1 MSLLVTTVPLSR
13 LVVSDEINARGASK
27 DGIDE
32 LAASIAQRG
41 MIQPLA
47 VRPADGGKYE
57 VIDGRRRHA
66 ALAKLVKAK
75 TLKKDH
81 DVPVLVRNEDDA
93 EALETSLVAN
103 TVRLP
108 MHAVDQFAVFARLS
122 EQGKTDA
129 DIAARFGITER
140 VVRQQ
145 KALGKLAPQ
154 VRDAWRKGTLDAAAA
169 KAFTLHPSLEVQAAV
184 YDKLRKTW
192 GRSPIPEHAVR
203 GELVGRRVA
212 AHTINDAV
220 MQRYVAA
227 GGTVSE
233 DLFSEESYCDDAAL
247 IETVTRDWAEAECA
261 DLKERFQAGGWSW
274 VAREKELQDRGV
286 ATWRLDTLD
295 DEEGA
300 TEERGYYVDSD
311 ERDEI
316 EARFSAEEKA
326 RSGVVIY
333 LYTNGTI
340 EFQFGVLLPDDQTDI
355 EDAIDAADDS
365 DPAQRTAME
374 TCPDCGG
381 VDSDDC
387 DTCHGDGEIAAED
400 GLPSVGDVIGGSEA
414 DDDAGDAPFAISGA
428 LTERV
433 TTALTLSAATAMA
446 TAPMTALR
454 VMLAGLMVASYATP
468 AKVAVTRFAARLGG
482 AELRSRGV
490 GAAAKRDFDEE
501 LARAMRIPDE
511 AVIADLAGLVATSLN
526 LVRHQHYHD
535 RKRAGAAHDQD
546 VAALI
551 AVLPAGKFIDEAR
564 RAFNAADYFKSATK
578 ATALAALDEMR
589 EARAAIGLAPEDVL
603 AGMKKA
609 ELAGAAANHATTCGW
624 LPPELRHPAYALTIP
639 EADGTRLTG
648 KVAAAEQTS
657 EVAA

>member
-1 MSLLVTTVPLSR
+1 MTTITTVPFSK
-13 LVVSDEINARGASK
+13 LVATDEINARAATK

-41 MIQPLA
+41 LIQPLA
-47 VRPADGGKYE
+47 VRPVRGCGSASEAQSKDGGKYE

-108 MHAVDQFAVFARLS
+108 MHPVDQFAVFARLS

-145 KALGKLAPQ
+145 KALGNLAPPI
-154 VRDAWRKGTLDAAAA
+154 RDAWRKGTIEAAAA
-169 KAFTLHPSLEVQAAV
+169 KAFTLHPSLEVQAAA
-184 YDKLRKTW
+184 YEKLRKTW

-247 IETVTRDWAEAECA
+247 VETVTRDWAEAECA
-261 DLKERFQAGGWSW
+261 DLKQRFLAGGWSW
-274 VAREKELQDRGV
+274 VARERELQDRGS
-286 ATWRLDTLD
+286 ATWRLDTID
-295 DEEGA
+295 TEEGA
-300 TEERGYYVDSD
+300 TEERGYRVDND

-333 LYTNGTI
+333 LYTNGQI

-355 EDAIDAADDS
+355 EDAIDAAGAS
-365 DPAQRTAME
+365 KME
-374 TCPDCGG
+374 ACPDCGG
-381 VDSDDC
+381 VDSGDC
-387 DTCHGDGEIAAED
+387 DTCGGEGEIAAED
-400 GLPSVGDVIGGSEA
+400 DLPSVSEVIGGE
-414 DDDAGDAPFAISGA
+414 DDGEAGDAPFAITGA

-433 TTALTLSAATAMA
+433 TTALTHSAAAALA

-454 VMLAGLMVASYATP
+454 VMLAGLTVASYSTP
-468 AKVAVTRFAARLGG
+468 AKIAVTRFG
-482 AELRSRGV
+482 ARGV
-490 GAAAKRDFDEE
+490 GAAAERDFDGE
-501 LARAMRIPDE
+501 LARAMRITDE
-511 AVIADLAGLVATSLN
+511 AVIADLAGLVAQSLN

-535 RKRAGAAHDQD
+535 RKRAGAAHSQD
-546 VAALI
+546 IAALL
-551 AVLPAGKFIDEAR
+551 AVLPAATFNDEAR
-564 RAFNAADYFKSATK
+564 RAFDAADYFKSATK
-578 ATALAALDEMR
+578 ATALAAIEEIR
-589 EARAAIGLAPEDVL
+589 EAGAAIGLAPEDVL
-603 AGMKKA
+603 ADMRKA
-609 ELAGAAANHATTCGW
+609 DLAKAAADAALACGW
-624 LPPELRHPAYALTIP
+624 LPPELRNGAYALTTP
-639 EADGTRLTG
+639 EAGAQRLTG
-648 KVAAAEQTS
+648 KQAAAEQSS
-657 EVAA
+657 EAEAA